1 MKLATRCIEP
11 ERLCVISDATSGA
24 GLPEG
29 ASFHMAGMAYEVSDG
44 VGMMLDRTAFGG
56 STTLLNQ
63 MIPVLIDVVGV
74 PLPDAIRMAT
84 LTPATVIGCSDRK
97 GSIAPG
103 KDADLVIF
111 NEDFKPLH
119 VIIGG
124 QFYV

>member
-1 MKLATRCIEP
+1 
-11 ERLCVISDATSGA
+11 
-24 GLPEG
+24 
-29 ASFHMAGMAYEVSDG
+29 MAGMAYEVSDG

-63 MIPVLIDVVGV
+63 MIPVLTDVVGV
-74 PLPDAIRMAT
+74 SLPAAVRMAS
-84 LTPATVIGCSDRK
+84 LTPATVIGFADRK

-111 NEDFKPLH
+111 DDGFRPLH

-124 QFYV
+124 QIHD